1 MLSLLLLVVAP
12 SVLALS
18 PFPRVH
24 PRGQLGDTALSTSFD
39 ASSDASFRADER
51 SVFALHSPKSLLA
64 RRTHA
69 RLGRALEHAK
79 RAPHDIT
86 DAYGALPELTDPTA
100 IVSYSENGY
109 GNNAD
114 KTLMNG
120 YGSVPETLDASNL
133 GLAGLVKRDD
143 EDEDDVDE
151 DDELLGG
158 LGLGVL
164 DTSLDA
170 GGQQL
175 QGLGLGLVRKRAAV
189 GNDGYLGGLDGALDG
204 YGALSG
210 DSPTS
215 LLGSDSDLGLSGLG
229 LGLKKRDD
237 FSDAFGTYG
246 LVSGTVPSSVM
257 GGGSPLDMTGEHPA
271 LALVS
276 GEVPNSVPAVA
287 PAPASQAVAASP
299 AQAPSPASPVP
310 VSSPSTPSASPRVR
324 PVSDASKTAPAP
336 KVVKGNAARPI
347 PSSGVDQDSTCQ
359 MQVRSSAPL
368 HSLSPSLLLII
379 PLTNDVFVHRTS
391 AAVARC
397 SRRTTCSA
405 NRS

>member
-69 RLGRALEHAK
+69 RLGRALEHAAK

-86 DAYGALPELTDPTA
+86 DAYGALPELTDPTSV
-100 IVSYSENGY
+100 VSYAENGY

-133 GLAGLVKRDD
+133 GLAGSGLGLVKRDD
-143 EDEDDVDE
+143 EDEDDDVDE

-210 DSPTS
+210 DSSPTS
-215 LLGSDSDLGLSGLG
+215 LLGSDSDLGLSGL
-229 LGLKKRDD
+229 LKKRDD

-257 GGGSPLDMTGEHPA
+257 GGGSPVDMTGEHPA

-310 VSSPSTPSASPRVR
+310 VSSPATPSASPRVR
-324 PVSDASKTAPAP
+324 PATDASKTAPAP

-347 PSSGVDQDSTCQ
+347 PSPGVDQDSTCQ
-359 MQVRSSAPL
+359 MQVRSFASFSF
-368 HSLSPSLLLII
+368 SLS
-379 PLTNDVFVHRTS
+379 S
-391 AAVARC
+391 AA
-397 SRRTTCSA
+397 SRYSFD
-405 NRS
+405 